1 MTAAVTSRDSH
12 TFAIMG
18 SGNVASHLA
27 PSLTRAGW
35 RCRAVWS
42 RSPEHAA
49 ELASL
54 VGAESTSDRDL
65 FAHLLQ
71 GDPSVELLLLC
82 VSDDGLA
89 EVAESLPPDLTATV
103 VHTSGSTP
111 MSVLSGLRSYGVLYP
126 LQTFSKSRALDM
138 ARVPLLLEWSDA
150 EAEDRLRNLAGALGS
165 DDVRHVTSGERG
177 NLHLAACFGCNF
189 VNHLLVVAQ
198 DLLRGTPLSLSDMRP
213 LIEETISKAL
223 TADDPAALQTGPAVR
238 HDTST
243 LQRHE
248 ALLRND
254 PHLTTIYQ
262 LMTQS
267 IQERAEKS

>member
-1 MTAAVTSRDSH
+1 MATSRESH

-35 RCRAVWS
+35 CCRAVWS

-49 ELASL
+49 ELASP
-54 VGAESTSDRDL
+54 VGAESTSDRDR
-65 FAHLLQ
+65 FAHLLLE
-71 GDPSVELLLLC
+71 DPSVELLLLC

-89 EVAESLPPDLTATV
+89 EVAESLPTDLTATV

-111 MSVLSGLRSYGVLYP
+111 ISVLSGLRSYGVLYP
-126 LQTFSKSRALDM
+126 LQTFSRSRALDM
-138 ARVPLLLEWSDA
+138 ARVPLLLEWSDR
-150 EAEDRLRNLAGALGS
+150 EAEGRLRALAGALGS
-165 DDVRHVTSGERG
+165 EDVRHVTSEERG
-177 NLHLAACFGCNF
+177 RLHLAACFGCNF
-189 VNHLLVVAQ
+189 VNHLLAVAQ
-198 DLLRGTPLSLSDMRP
+198 DLLLGTPMSLSDMRP

-223 TADDPAALQTGPAVR
+223 ATDDPAALQTGPAVR
-238 HDTST
+238 HDKST

-248 ALLRND
+248 ALLRDD
-254 PHLTTIYQ
+254 PRLTTIYQ

>member
-1 MTAAVTSRDSH
+1 MAASRDSH

-27 PSLTRAGW
+27 PSLARAGW

-49 ELASL
+49 ELASQ
-54 VGAESTSDRDL
+54 VGAKSTSDRTL

-89 EVAESLPPDLTATV
+89 EVTESLPPDLTATV

-111 MSVLSGLRSYGVLYP
+111 ISVLSGLPSYGVLYP
-126 LQTFSKSRALDM
+126 LQTFSRSRALDM

-150 EAEDRLRNLAGALGS
+150 EAEDRLRALAGALGS
-165 DDVRHVTSGERG
+165 EDVRHVTSEERG
-177 NLHLAACFGCNF
+177 RLHLAACFGCNF

-198 DLLRGTPLSLSDMRP
+198 NLLRGTPLSLSDMRP

-238 HDTST
+238 HDMST

-248 ALLRND
+248 ALLRDD

>member
-1 MTAAVTSRDSH
+1 MATSRDSH

-18 SGNVASHLA
+18 SGNVASNLA

-42 RSPEHAA
+42 RSPEHAD
-49 ELASL
+49 ELASQ
-54 VGAESTSDRDL
+54 VGAESTSDRAL

-89 EVAESLPPDLTATV
+89 EVAESLPPDLPATV
-103 VHTSGSTP
+103 AHTSGSTP

-126 LQTFSKSRALDM
+126 LQTFSRSRTLDM
-138 ARVPLLLEWSDA
+138 SRVPLLLEWSGP
-150 EAEDRLRNLAGALGS
+150 EAEDRLRTLADALGS
-165 DDVRHVTSGERG
+165 ADVRHVTSEERG
-177 NLHLAACFGCNF
+177 RLHLAACFGCNF

-223 TADDPAALQTGPAVR
+223 TADDPVALQTGPAVR
-238 HDTST
+238 HDKST
-243 LQRHE
+243 LQRHK
-248 ALLRND
+248 ALLRDD
-254 PHLTTIYQ
+254 PRLTAIYQ

>member
-1 MTAAVTSRDSH
+1 MTAAVTPRDSH

-27 PSLTRAGW
+27 PSLTRSGW

-49 ELASL
+49 ELASQ

-165 DDVRHVTSGERG
+165 EDVRHVTSEERG
-177 NLHLAACFGCNF
+177 RLHLAACFGCNF

>member
-1 MTAAVTSRDSH
+1 MATSRDSH

-42 RSPEHAA
+42 RSPEHAD
-49 ELASL
+49 ELASQ
-54 VGAESTSDRDL
+54 VGAESTSDRAL

-89 EVAESLPPDLTATV
+89 EVVESLPPDLPATV

-126 LQTFSKSRALDM
+126 LQTFSRSRTLDM
-138 ARVPLLLEWSDA
+138 SRVPLLLEWSDA
-150 EAEDRLRNLAGALGS
+150 EAEDRLRTLADALGS
-165 DDVRHVTSGERG
+165 ADVRHVTSEERG
-177 NLHLAACFGCNF
+177 RLHLAACFGCNF

-238 HDTST
+238 HDKST

-248 ALLRND
+248 ALLRTD
-254 PHLTTIYQ
+254 PRLTAIYQ

>member
-1 MTAAVTSRDSH
+1 MATSRDSH

-42 RSPEHAA
+42 RSAEHAD
-49 ELASL
+49 ELASQ
-54 VGAESTSDRDL
+54 VGAESTSDRAL

-89 EVAESLPPDLTATV
+89 EVAESLPPDLPATV

-111 MSVLSGLRSYGVLYP
+111 MSVLSELRSYGVLYP
-126 LQTFSKSRALDM
+126 LQTFSRSRTLDM
-138 ARVPLLLEWSDA
+138 SRVPLLLEWSGP
-150 EAEDRLRNLAGALGS
+150 EAEDRLRTLADALGS
-165 DDVRHVTSGERG
+165 ADVRHVTSEERG
-177 NLHLAACFGCNF
+177 RLHLAACFGCNF

-198 DLLRGTPLSLSDMRP
+198 DLLQGTPLSLSDMRP

-223 TADDPAALQTGPAVR
+223 TAADPATLQTGPAVR
-238 HDTST
+238 HDKST
-243 LQRHE
+243 LQRHK
-248 ALLRND
+248 ALLRDD
-254 PHLTTIYQ
+254 PHLTAIYQ